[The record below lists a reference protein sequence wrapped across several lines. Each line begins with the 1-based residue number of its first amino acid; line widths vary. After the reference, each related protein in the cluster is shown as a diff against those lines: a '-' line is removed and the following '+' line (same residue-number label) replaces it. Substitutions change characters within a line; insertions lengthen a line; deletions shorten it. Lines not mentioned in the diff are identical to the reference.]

1 MFCTREDLPMTPEA
15 AHEHTKSEVGI
26 DRTIT
31 EIAAANEN
39 SELGKVAELVTGH
52 IDNAITQLHEAEMIG
67 SYDEDGFLTFDNMD
81 WTEREVL
88 TALRK
93 ALVAVGLP
101 KGQVVFTTEFH
112 EPTTDKG
119 RDDSVAFE
127 IG

>member
-1 MFCTREDLPMTPEA
+1 MTPED
-15 AHEHTKSEVGI
+15 AHSHTKSEVGI

-31 EIAAANEN
+31 EIAAANED
-39 SELGKVAELVTGH
+39 SELAKVAELVTSH

-67 SYDEDGFLTFDNMD
+67 SYNEDGFLTFDNMD

-101 KGQVVFTTEFH
+101 KGHVIFTTEFH

-119 RDDSVAFE
+119 ADDTVAIE